1 MANISNTRTL
11 HREVYVFV
19 FELSLAEEIKT
30 ELVASNYSVL
40 VKRVVLSVKDLL
52 IKIENLA

>member
-1 MANISNTRTL
+1 MAKISNTRTL

-19 FELSLAEEIKT
+19 LELSLAEEIKT